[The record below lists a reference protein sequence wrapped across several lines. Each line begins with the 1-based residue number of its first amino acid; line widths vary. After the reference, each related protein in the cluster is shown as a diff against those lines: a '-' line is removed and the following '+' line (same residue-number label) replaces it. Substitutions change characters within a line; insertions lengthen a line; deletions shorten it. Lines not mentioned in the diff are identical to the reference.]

1 MRNYIRLETIYPEKL
16 LFGDYTLVHDIKP
29 NDLTPEIM
37 DFYGLNLPN
46 DYEFPSVSLY
56 KLTERLCVMDSGILV
71 EQLNHFFLENATGK
85 ILTFGLGIGFIIF
98 PLLEDDSVTSIT
110 IVEKNVDIFNTI
122 SPFIKQYD
130 THNKVNIVI
139 GDAFTY
145 HENIVNETFDFI
157 YFDIW
162 SRVNPIIVEESNQ
175 LKPLYQNNS
184 NIIRYCF
191 QDLVEGGVLFK

>member
-16 LFGDYTLVHDIKP
+16 LFGDYTLVHDIKT

-37 DFYGLNLPN
+37 DFYGLNLSE
-46 DYEFPSVSLY
+46 DYEYPSVSLY
-56 KLTERLCVMDSGILV
+56 KLNERLCVMDSGILS
-71 EQLNHFFLENATGK
+71 EHINKFFMDNASGK
-85 ILTFGLGIGFIIF
+85 ILTFGLGLGFIIF
-98 PLLEDDSVTSIT
+98 PLLNDSTVTSIT
-110 IVEKNVDIFNTI
+110 IVEKNIEIYNTI

-130 THNKVNIVI
+130 THNKVNIVM

-145 HENIVNETFDFI
+145 HEEITDENFDFI

-162 SRVNPIIVEESNQ
+162 SRVKPIIVEEFNQ

-184 NIIRYCF
+184 NVIRYCF
-191 QDLVEGGVLFK
+191 QDLVDGGVLFK